1 MTIAELR
8 GKISGSGQN
17 LTDTSEDLLTSDVF
31 GCLRYVSP
39 ECGLVQFL
47 QTATTLSKSEFS
59 TPRPIISAHWSFWP
73 SIHFRDRLPCQPDVV
88 IGLESQTGLHL
99 VMIEAK
105 YHSEKSSY
113 ENGGEHP
120 NDQLARE
127 LHNLEA
133 LGSGDLGWKTTKE
146 VVDRSLVYLTQ
157 DVSIPL
163 TALQESLQEY
173 RRKRNRAGTIYWTS
187 WRYLEAILEEQSRCI
202 DTYQA
207 TVLNDMRLLLEK
219 KGLTMFHGMTLL
231 TTSFDKGTYT
241 FYSLSLARYDWP
253 DILSAL
259 ESMPIYSYTG
269 GKNEEINKRISNQET
284 I

>member
-1 MTIAELR
+1 
-8 GKISGSGQN
+8 
-17 LTDTSEDLLTSDVF
+17 
-31 GCLRYVSP
+31 
-39 ECGLVQFL
+39 
-47 QTATTLSKSEFS
+47 
-59 TPRPIISAHWSFWP
+59 
-73 SIHFRDRLPCQPDVV
+73 V
-88 IGLESQTGLHL
+88 IGLESEKGLHI

-105 YHSEKSSY
+105 YLSEKSSY
-113 ENGGEHP
+113 ENESEHP

-133 LGSGDLGWKTTKE
+133 LGPSDLGWKTTKE

-173 RRKRNRAGTIYWTS
+173 RRKRNRVGTIYWTS
-187 WRYLEAILEEQSRCI
+187 WRYLEAILEEQSRGV
-202 DTYQA
+202 DAYQA
-207 TVLNDMRLLLEK
+207 TVLNDIKLLLEK
-219 KGLTMFHGMTLL
+219 KWLTMFHGMAPL

-259 ESMPIYSYTG
+259 ESMPIYSYMG
-269 GKNEEINKRISNQET
+269 GKR
-284 I
+284 